1 MKIRT
6 LISKHLK
13 YFVGSCGGF
22 ILYLVGFIIF
32 GRFPLDPVLL
42 DFGGFKSWYE
52 QFGGIF
58 HKIDFDV

>member
-1 MKIRT
+1 MIIMKIRT

-42 DFGGFKSWYE
+42 DFGGFKS
-52 QFGGIF
+52 
-58 HKIDFDV
+58 